1 MAPVLQMCTK
11 KRRLRAVLCIGQD
24 KHEALFALL
33 KGMTPRDQ
41 RKAVLIL
48 AREKAATTAISS
60 VDLLRVHADCVASV
74 LSESFITV
82 KIDAA
87 VSVNQFSRLFDCLDN
102 SPCDRGAHLV
112 ALANKALMP
121 VEAYRSAAVGVPQT
135 RSTLSENDTHG
146 NGKYA
151 SPGIGGSSSMEV
163 PATIEGGNLQAVSSD
178 YKPAAPPAISKEKAR
193 SVFHQNNRARPT
205 E

>member
-1 MAPVLQMCTK
+1 MAPVLQMCTE
-11 KRRLRAVLCIGQD
+11 KRRLRAVLSIGQN

-87 VSVNQFSRLFDCLDN
+87 VSVGQFSRLFDCLDN
-102 SPCDRGAHLV
+102 SPCDRGVHLV
-112 ALANKALMP
+112 ALANAALMA
-121 VEAYRSAAVGVPQT
+121 VEAYRSAAVGDPQT
-135 RSTLSENDTHG
+135 RTTLSEDDTQE

-151 SPGIGGSSSMEV
+151 SPGIVGPSSIDV
-163 PATIEGGNLQAVSSD
+163 PATIDGGNLQAVSSD
-178 YKPAAPPAISKEKAR
+178 VKPAATQAISKEKAR
-193 SVFHQNNRARPT
+193 SFFHQNNRPRPT